1 MFHIFTQNLN
11 LMDEQTSKLNT
22 LSDFSNRSNI
32 TSTYKVADTLEKE
45 TNIDFSGLSDAE
57 KMALYIYVYECND
70 LCVFVRTICNYFGW
84 SRYKIKILRKQINSN
99 KSLNYCIDISAT
111 FDEENGLL
119 SGKGYTID
127 IFTHKR

>member
-22 LSDFSNRSNI
+22 LYDFSNRSNI

-57 KMALYIYVYECND
+57 KMALYIYVFECND
-70 LCVFVRTICNYFGW
+70 TCVFVRTICRYFGW
-84 SRYKIKILRKQINSN
+84 SRYKVVMLRKQINEN
-99 KSLNYCIDISAT
+99 KKLNYHIDIVPT
-111 FDEENGLL
+111 FNESNGLL
-119 SGKGYTID
+119 SGNGYTID